1 MRILKIFAYS
11 LAIICLT
18 ACSEAATEINERTA
32 QEIYN
37 GIRGTYVGNVVVDN
51 IPQAVF
57 VTIEDDF
64 TVRQLPLKPILER
77 IFTNATELTEALSS
91 ARDVVF
97 KAPTENM
104 TISGNSVLLT
114 MTDTDLIFTVT
125 VNGKSYQ
132 VTAMTASYT
141 EVNSYSKELS
151 LYMEIKELLCGGQ
164 SYDVT
169 TNRITYSIDVADKLA
184 TD

>member
-11 LAIICLT
+11 LAIICLS

-57 VTIEDDF
+57 VSIEDDF

-104 TISGNSVLLT
+104 TISGNSVLLV
-114 MTDTDLIFTVT
+114 MAPNDLLFSVN
-125 VNGKSYQ
+125 VNGQPNQ
-132 VTAMTASYT
+132 VAVSIESAVMVNSYT
-141 EVNSYSKELS
+141 EELS
-151 LYMEIKELLCGGQ
+151 LSMEIKELFYDGK
-164 SYDVT
+164 SYDVK
-169 TNRITYSIDVADKLA
+169 TNRITYYIDVAAKLA
-184 TD
+184 TE